1 MIAALA
7 AGQHVPSEERA
18 MAKWISVAIVV
29 MVMTATV
36 SFQVSAQQKPNQMSF
51 FVTSA
56 GSGNGAN
63 LGGLAGADKICQ
75 TLGAAA
81 GGGGKTW
88 HAYLSVKAATGQP
101 AVNAKDRIGS

>member
-1 MIAALA
+1 M
-7 AGQHVPSEERA
+7 V
-18 MAKWISVAIVV
+18 KWLSVAVVV
-29 MVMTATV
+29 MVMAATV
-36 SFQVSAQQKPNQMSF
+36 SFRVSAQQNQMSF

-88 HAYLSVKAATGQP
+88 HAY
-101 AVNAKDRIGS
+101 

>member
-1 MIAALA
+1 
-7 AGQHVPSEERA
+7 
-18 MAKWISVAIVV
+18 MAKWIAVAIVV

-36 SFQVSAQQKPNQMSF
+36 SFQVSAQQNQMSF

-75 TLGAAA
+75 TLATAA
-81 GGGGKTW
+81 GAGSKTCDDQRE
-88 HAYLSVKAATGQP
+88 L
-101 AVNAKDRIGS
+101 GSSAEGRHEVARLLAHSRSRGESPYSYILVWSLE